1 MALGSPSALGSV
13 VSVPV
18 VANAFQAPTVDVDQ
32 LRAAIKGKSVADAKA
47 YLSKYGDAEI
57 SISPFWASTVSGFD
71 FRIDFR
77 VLAPTAQPTA
87 VRSQGAGPSPGI
99 TPRQSLLPASPEPSK
114 ASATPGEPTAS
125 TLTPEATASSEETAS
140 SEASATATP

>member
-1 MALGSPSALGSV
+1 
-13 VSVPV
+13 VPV

-71 FRIDFR
+71 FRIDFQ
-77 VLAPTAQPTA
+77 VLAPTAQPT
-87 VRSQGAGPSPGI
+87 VVGSQGAGPSPE
-99 TPRQSLLPASPEPSK
+99 TPVSQSLLPTSPEPSK
-114 ASATPGEPTAS
+114 ASEMAGEPTAS
-125 TLTPEATASSEETAS
+125 TPTFEATASSEAS
-140 SEASATATP
+140 PTATP